1 VRVRHDRTIA
11 LAEDELSKGLFS
23 AVEVIEER
31 CDDEISES
39 HSFVVFN
46 SVKFL
51 HRTKVQYTGKER
63 RKGKEWREN
72 PEKYGCEQRAKTR
85 GEGARRNVT
94 VGQEMV

>member
-1 VRVRHDRTIA
+1 VGVRHDRTIAIA

-23 AVEVIEER
+23 AVEVIKER
-31 CDDEISES
+31 YDDETSES

-51 HRTKVQYTGKER
+51 RRTKVQYTGKER

-72 PEKYGCEQRAKTR
+72 PENMAANKGLRPAEKAR
-85 GEGARRNVT
+85 GVT
-94 VGQEMV
+94 SPSAA